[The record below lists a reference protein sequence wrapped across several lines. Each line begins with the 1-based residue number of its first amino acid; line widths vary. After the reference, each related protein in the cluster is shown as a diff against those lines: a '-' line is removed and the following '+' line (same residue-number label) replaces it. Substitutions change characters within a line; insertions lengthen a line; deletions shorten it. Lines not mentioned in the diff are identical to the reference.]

1 MILII
6 PAVEIRA
13 GRCVRTAQ
21 GLEGF
26 GYSDD
31 PVEMAR
37 LWRTENAKSLHVT
50 DLDGAREGRL
60 VNVETVKQMVQTV
73 DIPIELG
80 GGVRAFEDARWA
92 FETGVYR
99 VLVSTMVIE
108 NPDEAQRLLS
118 VYGPSRVV
126 LAMYAV
132 RGIVATHG
140 GTAST
145 RTSGKTAPLHSSI
158 STSCATSARRPA
170 CASRP
175 PEVSPGSTIS

>member
-13 GRCVRTAQ
+13 GLCVRTAQ
-21 GLEGF
+21 GVEGF

-50 DLDGAREGRL
+50 DLDGQREGRL
-60 VNVETVKQMVQTV
+60 VNANTVKRMVQTV

-80 GGVRAFEDARWA
+80 GGVRTFEDAAWA

-108 NPDEAQRLLS
+108 RQLENAGIPLS
-118 VYGPSRVV
+118 V
-126 LAMYAV
+126 
-132 RGIVATHG
+132 
-140 GTAST
+140 
-145 RTSGKTAPLHSSI
+145 
-158 STSCATSARRPA
+158 
-170 CASRP
+170 
-175 PEVSPGSTIS
+175 E